1 VKRCPSCN
9 AKNRSS
15 AQFCTA
21 CSAPLVQELV
31 CSSCGTV
38 NPVTARYCNYCAG
51 PLQATVGHPTLA
63 GMLPPNALVEK
74 RYAIIH
80 KLGEGGMG
88 AVYLVKDT
96 RLGNRKCA
104 LKEMSDAPI
113 TNPVELQQAK
123 EAFQREAEIL
133 STLSHPALPRV
144 TDFFS
149 VGSKHYLVMDYAD
162 GRPLDELLVKRVRPF
177 PESQVMVWAQ
187 QVCEVFSYL
196 HSQDPP
202 IIYRDLKPANI
213 MLTTNRKSLKLID
226 FGIARTYKPHRP
238 KDTIAMGTPGYSPP
252 EQYGKGQ
259 TDHRSDIYALGA
271 TLHHLLTLRDPGDE
285 PFRFPEVTSLNPGVS
300 AEMNQVI
307 MKAVEQDR
315 TKRWQSVTEMARF
328 FGKPAAAVQP
338 ASPPIQVP
346 VPKVPATAPVT
357 TSTGVSPSH
366 PSQTSLLNLPASQWL
381 WHNPRDFF
389 KRIYP
394 RLKNWIAAKLQS
406 KFLRGYLLWVILF
419 GVGGVY
425 LKMLLEDT
433 FGIGS
438 WGFSGEI
445 LAGILLSLPFLLSA
459 IFVKRI
465 GAVSLTVLINNLLL
479 SGLGLGILVVA
490 VCSELPFLVTRYKN
504 YTYTLLFTATLL
516 NGVGVYAY
524 FVFVYNYFLPFDYL
538 IKSSIVSFLSPL
550 IILAVGG
557 LTDRL

>member
-1 VKRCPSCN
+1 
-9 AKNRSS
+9 
-15 AQFCTA
+15 
-21 CSAPLVQELV
+21 
-31 CSSCGTV
+31 
-38 NPVTARYCNYCAG
+38 
-51 PLQATVGHPTLA
+51 
-63 GMLPPNALVEK
+63 MLPPNALVEN
-74 RYAIIH
+74 RYAIIR

-123 EAFQREAEIL
+123 EAFQREAEML

-162 GRPLDELLVKRVRPF
+162 GRPLDELLVKRARPF
-177 PESQVMVWAQ
+177 PESQVVAWAQ

-202 IIYRDLKPANI
+202 IIYRDLKPGNI
-213 MLTTNRKSLKLID
+213 MLTTNRKNLKLID

-271 TLHHLLTLRDPGDE
+271 TLHHLLTLRDPGDD

-300 AEMNQVI
+300 AEINQVI
-307 MKAVEQDR
+307 MKAVRQDR
-315 TKRWQSVTEMARF
+315 NQRWQSVAEMAQA
-328 FGKPAAAVQP
+328 FGRLATVPQP
-338 ASPPIQVP
+338 ASPQVP
-346 VPKVPATAPVT
+346 VSKVPASAPVT
-357 TSTGVSPSH
+357 PSPGIN
-366 PSQTSLLNLPASQWL
+366 PSGPPHTPLSNPPASKRGWY
-381 WHNPRDFF
+381 WPRDFF
-389 KRIYP
+389 KRMYP
-394 RLKNWIAAKLQS
+394 RLRNWLTAKPQAD
-406 KFLRGYLLWVILF
+406 FLKGYLLWVVLF

-425 LKMLLEDT
+425 LKMLVDDT
-433 FGIGS
+433 LGIGS

-445 LAGILLSLPFLLSA
+445 LAGIILSLPFLLSA
-459 IFVKRI
+459 IFIKRV
-465 GAVSLTVLINNLLL
+465 GAVSLTVLVNNLLI
-479 SGLGLGILVVA
+479 SGLGLGILIVA

-516 NGVGVYAY
+516 NGLGFYAY
-524 FVFVYNYFLPFDYL
+524 FAFAYDYFLPFDYL
-538 IKSSIVSFLSPL
+538 IKSCIVSFLSPL
-550 IILAVGG
+550 LVLAVGG
-557 LTDRL
+557 LTDHI